1 MLGSNIFESSFPI
14 SVLFFV
20 MEPLSEEQI
29 FMTLSEYPNSMQ
41 DKKVAIVTGSSTG
54 IGFETSLTLARNSF
68 HTYATI
74 RNMAGEKSKPLTE
87 VAKSENLQLQ
97 VIELDVDNDKSVT
110 DAIKTI
116 VDERKRIDVL
126 INNAGYALGGAL
138 EDSSMNEIKAQFE
151 TNFFGAVR
159 ATKAVLP
166 VMRRQRAGK
175 IVNITSMGGR
185 ITIPLSSSYHGSK
198 FALEGLSESIQY
210 ELEPFGIKVIL
221 IEPGA
226 VGSNFWKNIKI
237 ATFSSDTNSQ
247 YTQFGNKIL
256 KAFEKMEQNAISSS
270 VVAKTILDA
279 VTSDNPQLRYVV
291 GEDALKTIEARK
303 NMSDKEF
310 GDLIKKQFGI

>member
-1 MLGSNIFESSFPI
+1 
-14 SVLFFV
+14 
-20 MEPLSEEQI
+20 
-29 FMTLSEYPNSMQ
+29 MQ
-41 DKKVAIVTGSSTG
+41 DQKVAIVTGSSSG
-54 IGFETSLTLARNSF
+54 IGFETSLTLARNGF

-74 RNMAGEKSKPLTE
+74 RNMEGEKSKPLTE
-87 VAKSENLQLQ
+87 VAKNENLQLRA
-97 VIELDVDNDKSVT
+97 IELDVDNDKSVI
-110 DAIKTI
+110 DAINTI
-116 VDERKRIDVL
+116 VEERERIDVL

-138 EDSSMNEIKAQFE
+138 EDSSMDEIKAQFE

-166 VMRRQRAGK
+166 VMRRQGAGK

-185 ITIPLSSSYHGSK
+185 IAIPLSSSYHGSK
-198 FALEGLSESIQY
+198 FALEGLPESIRY

-237 ATFSSDTNSQ
+237 AKSSSDSNSP

-256 KAFEKMEQNAISSS
+256 KAYEQMEQNTISPS

-279 VTSDNPQLRYVV
+279 VTSNNPQLRYVV
-291 GEDALKTIEARK
+291 GEDAAKTLEARK
-303 NMSDKEF
+303 NMPDNEF

>member
-1 MLGSNIFESSFPI
+1 
-14 SVLFFV
+14 
-20 MEPLSEEQI
+20 
-29 FMTLSEYPNSMQ
+29 MQ
-41 DKKVAIVTGSSTG
+41 DQKVAIVTGSSSG
-54 IGFETSLTLARNSF
+54 IGFETSLTLARNGF
-68 HTYATI
+68 HTYATM
-74 RNMAGEKSKPLTE
+74 RNMEGEKSKLLTE
-87 VAKSENLQLQ
+87 VAKNENLQLRA
-97 VIELDVDNDKSVT
+97 IELDVDNDKSVI
-110 DAIKTI
+110 DAINTI
-116 VDERKRIDVL
+116 VEERERIDVL

-138 EDSSMNEIKAQFE
+138 EDSSMDEIKAQFE

-166 VMRRQRAGK
+166 VMRRQGAGK

-185 ITIPLSSSYHGSK
+185 IAIPLSSSYHGSK
-198 FALEGLSESIQY
+198 FALEGLSESIWY

-237 ATFSSDTNSQ
+237 AKSSSDSNSP

-256 KAFEKMEQNAISSS
+256 KAYEQMEQNTISPS

-279 VTSDNPQLRYVV
+279 VTSNNPQLRYVV
-291 GEDALKTIEARK
+291 GEDAAKTLEARK
-303 NMSDKEF
+303 NMPDNEF

>member
-1 MLGSNIFESSFPI
+1 
-14 SVLFFV
+14 
-20 MEPLSEEQI
+20 
-29 FMTLSEYPNSMQ
+29 MQ
-41 DKKVAIVTGSSTG
+41 DQKVAIVTGSSSG
-54 IGFETSLTLARNSF
+54 IGYETSLILARNGF
-68 HTYATI
+68 HTYAT
-74 RNMAGEKSKPLTE
+74 MHKLEGEKTKPLTE
-87 VAKSENLQLQ
+87 VAKNENLPLQ
-97 VIELDVDNDKSVT
+97 VIGLDVGNDKSVA
-110 DAIKTI
+110 DAINTI
-116 VDERKRIDVL
+116 VEERKRIDVL
-126 INNAGYALGGAL
+126 VNNAGYGLGGAL
-138 EDSSMNEIKAQFE
+138 EDSSMDEIKAQFE

-166 VMRRQRAGK
+166 TMRRQGAGK

-185 ITIPLSSSYHGSK
+185 IAIPFSSSYHGSK

-237 ATFSSDTNSQ
+237 AKSSSDSSSP

-256 KAFEKMEQNAISSS
+256 KAFKVMEQNVISPS
-270 VVAKTILDA
+270 VVAKTITEA

-291 GEDALKTIEARK
+291 GEDAAKTLEARK
-303 NMSDKEF
+303 NMPDNEF

>member
-1 MLGSNIFESSFPI
+1 
-14 SVLFFV
+14 
-20 MEPLSEEQI
+20 
-29 FMTLSEYPNSMQ
+29 MQ
-41 DKKVAIVTGSSTG
+41 DQKVAIVTGSSSG
-54 IGFETSLTLARNSF
+54 IGFETSLTLARNGF
-68 HTYATI
+68 HTYATM
-74 RNMAGEKSKPLTE
+74 RNMEGEKSKPLTE
-87 VAKSENLQLQ
+87 VAKNENLQLRA
-97 VIELDVDNDKSVT
+97 IELDVDNDKSVI
-110 DAIKTI
+110 DAINTI
-116 VDERKRIDVL
+116 VEERERIDVL

-138 EDSSMNEIKAQFE
+138 EDSSMDEIKAQFE

-166 VMRRQRAGK
+166 VMRRQGAGK

-185 ITIPLSSSYHGSK
+185 IAIPLSSSYHGSK
-198 FALEGLSESIQY
+198 FALEGISESIQY

-237 ATFSSDTNSQ
+237 AKSSSDSNSP

-256 KAFEKMEQNAISSS
+256 KAYEQMEQNTISPS

-279 VTSDNPQLRYVV
+279 VTSNNPQLRYVV
-291 GEDALKTIEARK
+291 GEDAAKTLEARK
-303 NMSDKEF
+303 NMPDNEF